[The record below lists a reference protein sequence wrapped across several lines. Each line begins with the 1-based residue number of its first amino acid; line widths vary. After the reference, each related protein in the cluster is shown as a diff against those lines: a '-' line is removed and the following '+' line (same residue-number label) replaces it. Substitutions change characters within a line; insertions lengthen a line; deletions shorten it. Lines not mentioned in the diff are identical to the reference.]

1 MAHQRIQGVTAT
13 AVAPFFSLAIR
24 FSGHPPDFRRDLW
37 HLIVLI
43 DLMNS
48 TFTVTIIS

>member
-1 MAHQRIQGVTAT
+1 V
-13 AVAPFFSLAIR
+13 IR
-24 FSGHPPDFRRDLW
+24 FSGHPSGHPPDLRRDLW

-43 DLMNS
+43 DPMNS